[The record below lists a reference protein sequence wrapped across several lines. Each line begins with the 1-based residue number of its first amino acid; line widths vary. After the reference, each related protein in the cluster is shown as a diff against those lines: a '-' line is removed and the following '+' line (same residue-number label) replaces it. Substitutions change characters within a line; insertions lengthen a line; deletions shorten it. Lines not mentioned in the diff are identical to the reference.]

1 MSDAQRVRQMA
12 SAMQQASAAG
22 NANTFDYNL
31 INSIVEQ
38 QSAQAEN
45 IDNALLEDFKNQ
57 VKIWWELDTA
67 IKRLQIAVRER
78 KKAQNVMN
86 AKILEF
92 MRRHNIEDLN
102 TKDGVLRYKAT
113 YVKAPLSQRN
123 IKDKLSEY
131 FERDPNAMNI
141 LRKVFEERDKVEKV
155 TLRRIKM

>member
-1 MSDAQRVRQMA
+1 MSDAQRVRNMA
-12 SAMQQASAAG
+12 ANMQAAAAQ

-38 QSAQAEN
+38 HQSAES

-86 AKILEF
+86 SKILDF

-113 YVKAPLSQRN
+113 YVKAPLSQKG

>member
-1 MSDAQRVRQMA
+1 MA
-12 SAMQQASAAG
+12 SAMQQASTG

>member
-12 SAMQQASAAG
+12 SAMQQAAAG

>member
-1 MSDAQRVRQMA
+1 MSDAQRVRNMA
-12 SAMQQASAAG
+12 ATMHAASTQ

-38 QSAQAEN
+38 QSASAES

-86 AKILEF
+86 AKILDF

-123 IKDKLSEY
+123 IKEKLSEY